1 MMKES
6 VGSLKAYFI
15 VVALLSGL
23 GNYRLLTQWQGNT
36 INLIYGLIGM
46 GLAIAYFYMGIS
58 LRKLLIHSPQVI
70 TTVISISMAFIVIT
84 FLLALPDSLHIAV
97 MIRSAI
103 GLLIT
108 GYLLK
113 NVTRLSAEE
122 KHKREST
129 EGISG

>member
-1 MMKES
+1 MRET

-15 VVALLSGL
+15 VVSLLSGL

-36 INLIYGLIGM
+36 INLTQGLVGM
-46 GLAIAYFYMGIS
+46 GFAIAYFYMGVS

-70 TTVISISMAFIVIT
+70 TTLISISIAFIVIT
-84 FLLALPDSLHIAV
+84 FLLALPYSLHIAV

-103 GLLIT
+103 GLLIM

-122 KHKREST
+122 KNKRENT

>member
-1 MMKES
+1 MKES

-23 GNYRLLTQWQGNT
+23 GNYSLLTQWQGDA
-36 INLIYGLIGM
+36 INLISGLLGM
-46 GLAIAYFYMGIS
+46 GLAIAYFYMGVS

-84 FLLALPDSLHIAV
+84 FLLALPYSLQITQV
-97 MIRSAI
+97 IRSAI

-113 NVTRLSAEE
+113 NVTRLSAQE
-122 KHKREST
+122 KDKRENT
-129 EGISG
+129 V